1 MNELSL
7 IKCFI
12 ASEIEKD
19 KNVTC
24 DDLLLDMVIS

>member
-12 ASEIEKD
+12 ANEIENG

-24 DDLLLDMVIS
+24 DDLLFDMVIS